1 MGKDQ
6 NSEIKK
12 LYIADFSVW
21 NCEDEP
27 DLLDEMITNA
37 INLSEGV
44 YAYRRYDYSLD
55 GNDFIK
61 WLQNETGL
69 IYYKDASIEFTEDN
83 IVEKVVPKNNESV
96 YYLEINED
104 NKKSFLKH
112 FKITLTSVRNR
123 MGEININKYLGKRF
137 YVDDSAYDRYD
148 FIFTVGDKIILFTD
162 IHDFT
167 FVNREV

>member
-1 MGKDQ
+1 MSKDQ
-6 NSEIKK
+6 SSKIKK

-27 DLLDEMITNA
+27 GLLDEMITNS

-44 YAYRRYDYSLD
+44 YVYRSSVYSLE
-55 GNDFIK
+55 GNKFIK
-61 WLQNETGL
+61 WLQKETDL
-69 IYYKDASIEFTEDN
+69 IYYKEVSISFTEDN
-83 IVEKVVPKNNESV
+83 IIENIVPKNNESI

-104 NKKSFLKH
+104 NKESFLEH
-112 FKITLTSVRNR
+112 FKISLRCVQNA
-123 MGEININKYLGKRF
+123 MGEINVNQYLGKKIF
-137 YVDDSAYDRYD
+137 VDDSSYDRYD
-148 FIFTVGDKIILFTD
+148 FIFTVGDRIILFTD